1 MSGYIGTQPVPQA
14 TQKRQAFTATAG
26 QTTFATSGYS
36 VGFVDVYMNGVK
48 LAAADYT
55 ATNGSDV
62 VLATAALV
70 NDIIETVSFT
80 SFVAS
85 DGLAVANNLSDVA
98 SASTALT
105 NLGVT
110 STAAELNTL
119 DAVPRGS
126 IIYGNSSAA
135 TARLS
140 KGATGTVLT
149 AGADD
154 ISWVE
159 ASGGGEQ
166 TFTASGTISNGN
178 IVGLNANGTVSV
190 LEASFFT
197 PVDFGNSAFA
207 NYISANFDPDTNK
220 IIVSYRPEVTNYPTV
235 VIGTVSGNSI
245 SFGTP
250 VVADSNARGEVT
262 ACYDTTNDKLALFY
276 VSSGFCYGRVG
287 TVSGTSISFGSQN
300 TVITDAQ
307 NQSNGY
313 CQQVN
318 CCFDSNAGK
327 VVLGWFAYN
336 TDGGSNEFYGAS
348 KTCTI
353 SGNSMSTG
361 TGVRVNTVTYGAP
374 SPGQGGMVFD
384 SNINKVMYICAYAGG
399 LVSVGTV
406 SGTNISYGTGVA
418 IEASVTTDTAR
429 GVFCGGSI
437 NKTVISYYSGGNKTV
452 VCSVSGTTPSFG
464 AISTLPSS
472 LNYTC
477 NVPMFDPDTN
487 RVFLLSDKTNNGPGA
502 MVQIFVDGTGCGFG
516 PVVTLSGGAVIG
528 GSMNSG
534 YQGYL
539 AVAYDTN
546 SDKMVLFASSQNTGS
561 GSVSG
566 QAAVINSGQPSFIG
580 VAAAAISN
588 GATGKITVVSGINE
602 GQSGLQISAPYGYNP
617 ATGTLVIG
625 GNNVFATAIA
635 ADKLFVTKGTA

>member
-1 MSGYIGTQPVPQA
+1 MAGYIGS
-14 TQKRQAFTATAG
+14 KSAG
-26 QTTFATSGYS
+26 LISGIDAS
-36 VGFVDVYMNGVK
+36 V
-48 LAAADYT
+48 
-55 ATNGSDV
+55 
-62 VLATAALV
+62 
-70 NDIIETVSFT
+70 
-80 SFVAS
+80 
-85 DGLAVANNLSDVA
+85 
-98 SASTALT
+98 
-105 NLGVT
+105 
-110 STAAELNTL
+110 AELNL
-119 DAVPRGS
+119 NDK
-126 IIYGNSSAA
+126 SSANGTTEA
-135 TARLS
+135 NKVLTADANKDVTAIRNLT
-140 KGATGTVLT
+140 ATGTVTRALARGSIDVGNSSGVSSALATGAAGTVLT
-149 AGADD
+149 SDGTDLSFAA
-154 ISWVE
+154 

-166 TFTASGTISNGN
+166 EFVATGAISNGN

-190 LEASFFT
+190 LEAAFFT
-197 PVDFGNSAFA
+197 PVNYGNSAFA
-207 NYISANFDPDTNK
+207 NHISANFDPDTNK
-220 IIVSYRPEVTNYPTV
+220 ILISYRPEVTNYPTV
-235 VIGTVSGNSI
+235 VVGTVSGNSI

-250 VVADSNARGEVT
+250 VVADSTGRNEVVS
-262 ACYDTTNDKLALFY
+262 CYDTTNNKLALFY
-276 VSSGFCYGRVG
+276 TNSGYTYGRVG

-300 TVITDAQ
+300 TIITDAQ

-313 CQQVN
+313 AQQVN

-327 VVLGWFAYN
+327 IVLGWFAYN
-336 TDGGSNEFYGAS
+336 TDGGSSEYYGAS

-361 TGVRVNTVTYGAP
+361 TGVRVNTVQYGAP
-374 SPGQGGMVFD
+374 TFNQGGMVFD
-384 SNINKVMYICAYAGG
+384 SNINKVMYICGYGGG

-406 SGTNISYGTGVA
+406 SGTDITYGTGVA
-418 IEASVTTDTAR
+418 IETSVTTDTAR

-437 NKTVISYYSGGNKTV
+437 NKTVISYYSGGNKAV

-472 LNYTC
+472 LNYAC

-487 RVFLLSDKTNNGPGA
+487 RVFLLSDKTNDGPGA

-516 PVVTLSGGAVIG
+516 PVVTLSGGDVIG

-534 YQGYL
+534 HQGYL

-566 QAAVINSGQPSFIG
+566 QAAVINSGQPAFIG

-588 GATGKITVVSGINE
+588 GATGKITVVGGINE